1 MRTIAASGLIALTA
15 MLGVAASTAVASS
28 ATAAPRPA
36 AASPAPPPPPRML
49 PATQLYGVS
58 CVSLKYCVAV
68 GTNSDAAV
76 SANGDG
82 ALIQTWNGKTWKT
95 VVPKSPK
102 AGRSTQLHGVSCK
115 SAIACVAVGVYLNR
129 TGTTVP
135 LIETWNGKTWMSST
149 TAIPKGSIG
158 SQFLG
163 VSCAAAKSCVAVGD
177 YFTKAGDAAMAE
189 YWNGRTWAL
198 SRPPEPKGSV
208 AGQLNQV
215 SCTSAAHCIA
225 VGSSGPSFIFTAASV
240 LADSWNGRTW
250 ARMSVPA
257 PASGKNDT
265 DLAGVSCPSAESC
278 VAVGT
283 GSTGR
288 AGGLISF
295 AEFWNG
301 RGWTAGKIAWP
312 KGVGNSLL
320 TGVSCASAKSCVAVG
335 NVDINV
341 NDIGGGHSG
350 RAAATTW
357 NGRAWTATKVP
368 APAKGKVNVFTEV
381 SCLSPASCLAVG
393 QLGPFGTDSGI
404 GLAGFWNG
412 KTWRLA
418 TTP

>member
-36 AASPAPPPPPRML
+36 AVSPPPPPPTL
-49 PATQLYGVS
+49 PATQLFDVS
-58 CVSLKYCVAV
+58 CLSSKYCVAV
-68 GTNSDAAV
+68 GTNSDAAI
-76 SANGDG
+76 SAKGDG

-95 VVPKSPK
+95 VVPKAPTG
-102 AGRSTQLHGVSCK
+102 GRATQLHGVSCK
-115 SAIACVAVGVYLNR
+115 SATACVAVGVYLNHS
-129 TGTTVP
+129 GTTVP
-135 LIETWNGKTWMSST
+135 LIETWNGTTWTSST
-149 TAIPKGSIG
+149 TALPKGSIG
-158 SQFLG
+158 SQFLS
-163 VSCAAAKSCVAVGD
+163 VSCAAAKSCVAVGN
-177 YFTKAGDAAMAE
+177 YFTEAGDGAMAG

-208 AGQLNQV
+208 AGQLNKV

-225 VGSSGPSFIFTAASV
+225 VGSYGTNTAGFV

-257 PASGKNDT
+257 PASGKNDP
-265 DLAGVSCPSAESC
+265 DLTGVSCPSAKSC
-278 VAVGT
+278 VAVGA

-288 AGGLISF
+288 MGGLTSF

-301 RGWTAGKIAWP
+301 RSWTAGKIAWP
-312 KGVGNSLL
+312 KGVSNSLL
-320 TGVSCASAKSCVAVG
+320 TGVSCTSAKSCLAVG

-341 NDIGGGHSG
+341 NDGGHSG
-350 RAAATTW
+350 RAAATMW

-381 SCLSPASCLAVG
+381 TCPSSASCLAVG
-393 QLGPFGTDSGI
+393 QLGPFGTDNGI

-412 KTWRLA
+412 KTWKLV